1 MRPLKLIISAF
12 GPYANRT
19 ELDMEKLGDNGLY
32 LITGNTG
39 AGKTTIFDAIT
50 YALYGEAS
58 GNNREPAMLRS
69 KYAKAD
75 VPTEVELT
83 FSYGNKIYVV
93 KRNPDYERPSKRGS
107 GMTIHKADAMLIYPD
122 GRVITKVRDVNTCI
136 KEIMG
141 IDRKQ
146 FSQIAMIAQGDFL
159 KLLLADTKDRQAI
172 FREIFKTGYYETL
185 ENKLKDECLSLS
197 RECESVRNSVK
208 QYISGIMYDEDDVIA
223 IDVENAKNGIMPVS
237 EIVELIKKIRSN
249 DISMEKEFE
258 KELTQIEKQLK
269 LVNSNLGKAE
279 EYNKAKTDFESCQKE
294 LKNKTSELELY
305 KEKWD
310 KEKEK
315 QPQREKLEKEITLI
329 EAELPEYVKV
339 EESKTQIFVLENK
352 IKEEQKNYE
361 INTEEYIANTDKLAR
376 LKEEQKSLENAGQ
389 QREKMLREKEAAET
403 RKINLKTLLGDIE
416 NCRMLCTQ
424 FREAQHSYKKAF
436 EKSKELQ
443 ERADL
448 MNKAFLDAQAGI
460 LAEELESGVPC
471 PVCGSTVHP
480 QKAKK
485 SVKAPTEAQ
494 LNKAKKEAEK
504 ASEIANSKSSRA
516 GEIKGTVLTQK
527 GTIQKQIESL
537 IDECSI
543 ENASEKINSE
553 LEKLDNDL
561 NIINKK
567 ISEEEKSIIRKS
579 KLDIIIPKEEKK
591 VDEIEKT
598 LSVSRENTASFTAQ
612 KKEKEK
618 LLNDISQNLK
628 FDGETSAK
636 EYLNKIKSEKKNLK
650 NTLERTEKLYYE
662 CDRAI
667 NELNGKINQL
677 EKQLSEFCN
686 IDTESERK
694 KEYEL
699 KERKSA
705 ITRNQKNLYTR
716 ISTNKTLLENINKK
730 SNELSNLE
738 ERFKWIKSISDTA
751 NGNLAGKERVALET
765 YVQMTYFDRIIARAN
780 TRFMIMSDGQYELKR
795 KLNAENKKSQS
806 GLELDVID
814 HYNGSERSVKTL
826 SGGESFKASLSL
838 ALGLS
843 DEIQSSAGGI
853 QLDTMF
859 VDEGFGTLSD
869 NDLQQSIKALAS
881 LASGNRLV
889 GIISHVSDLKEKIDK
904 QIVVTKEK
912 SGCSSIIIN
921 I

>member
-12 GPYANRT
+12 GPYANKT

-58 GNNREPAMLRS
+58 GNNREPTMLRS

-107 GMTIHKADAMLIYPD
+107 GMTVHKSDAMLTYPD
-122 GRVITKVRDVNTCI
+122 GRVVTKVRDVNTCI

-141 IDRKQ
+141 IDRNQ

-159 KLLLADTKDRQAI
+159 KLLLADTKDRQVI

-185 ENKLKDECLSLS
+185 ENKLKEEYLSLN

-208 QYISGIMYDEDDVIA
+208 QYISGIMYDEDDVII
-223 IDVENAKNGIMPVS
+223 IDVENAKNSIMPVS
-237 EIVELIKKIRSN
+237 DIVELIEKILSN
-249 DISMEKEFE
+249 DIAMEKELE
-258 KELTQIEKQLK
+258 KKLTQIEKQLE
-269 LVNSNLGKAE
+269 LVNSNLGKVE
-279 EYNKAKTDFESCQKE
+279 EYNKAKTNFENCQKE
-294 LKNKTSELELY
+294 LKNKISELEFC
-305 KEKWD
+305 KKVWD
-310 KEKEK
+310 EEKEK

-329 EAELPEYVKV
+329 EAELPEYVRV
-339 EESKTQIFVLENK
+339 EESKTQIFMLENK
-352 IKEEQKNYE
+352 IKDEQKNYE
-361 INTEEYIANTDKLAR
+361 INTEKYRTTIDKLAR
-376 LKEEQKSLENAGQ
+376 LKEEQKSLENAGE
-389 QREKMLREKEAAET
+389 QREKLLREKETAQT
-403 RKINLKTLLGDIE
+403 RKTNLKTLLGDIE
-416 NCRMLCTQ
+416 NCRVLCIQ
-424 FREAQHSYKKAF
+424 FREVQHSYKKAF
-436 EKSKELQ
+436 QKSTELQ
-443 ERADL
+443 EKYNL
-448 MNKAFLDAQAGI
+448 MNKAFLDEQAGI
-460 LAEELESGVPC
+460 LAEGLESGVPC
-471 PVCGSTVHP
+471 PVCGSTLHP
-480 QKAKK
+480 QKAEK

-504 ASEIANSKSSRA
+504 AYEIANSESSKA

-527 GTIQKQIESL
+527 GTIQKQIDDL
-537 IDECSI
+537 IGECSI

-553 LEKLDNDL
+553 IEKLDNYL
-561 NIINKK
+561 NIISKK
-567 ISEEEKSIIRKS
+567 ISEEEKSIKRKAD
-579 KLDIIIPKEEKK
+579 LDITIPRGEKLAY
-591 VDEIEKT
+591 EIEK
-598 LSVSRENTASFTAQ
+598 LLYVSKENTASLTA
-612 KKEKEK
+612 KKEETEK
-618 LLNDISQNLK
+618 LLKNISQKLK
-628 FDGETSAK
+628 FDGVTSART
-636 EYLNKIKSEKKNLK
+636 YLNKIKSEKENLK
-650 NTLERTEKLYYE
+650 NALERTEKLYYE

-667 NELNGKINQL
+667 NELKGKINQI
-677 EKQLSEFCN
+677 EKQLIGFCN
-686 IDTESERK
+686 VDSESETK
-694 KEYEL
+694 KKFEL
-699 KERKSA
+699 IERKSA
-705 ITRNQKNLYTR
+705 ITLNQKKMHTR
-716 ISTNKTLLENINKK
+716 ILTNSTALKNINKK
-730 SNELSNLE
+730 LDELSNLE
-738 ERFKWIKSISDTA
+738 ERCKWVKSLSNTA
-751 NGNLAGKERVALET
+751 NGNIAGKERVALET

-881 LASGNRLV
+881 LANSNRLV
-889 GIISHVSDLKEKIDK
+889 GIISHVSDLKEKIDR

-912 SGCSSIIIN
+912 SGGSNIIIN
-921 I
+921 V

>member
-12 GPYANRT
+12 GPYANKT

-58 GNNREPAMLRS
+58 GNNREPTMLRS

-107 GMTIHKADAMLIYPD
+107 GMTVHKSDAMLTYPD
-122 GRVITKVRDVNTCI
+122 GRVVTKVRDVNTCI

-141 IDRKQ
+141 IDRNQ

-159 KLLLADTKDRQAI
+159 KLLLADTKDRQVI

-185 ENKLKDECLSLS
+185 ENKLKEEYLSLN

-208 QYISGIMYDEDDVIA
+208 QYISGIMYDEDDVII
-223 IDVENAKNGIMPVS
+223 IDVENAKNSIMPVS
-237 EIVELIKKIRSN
+237 DIVELIEKILSN
-249 DISMEKEFE
+249 DIAMEKELE
-258 KELTQIEKQLK
+258 KKLTQIEKQLE
-269 LVNSNLGKAE
+269 LVNSNLGKVE
-279 EYNKAKTDFESCQKE
+279 EYNKAKTNFENCQKE
-294 LKNKTSELELY
+294 LKNKISELEFC
-305 KEKWD
+305 KKVWD
-310 KEKEK
+310 EEKEK

-329 EAELPEYVKV
+329 EAELPEYVRV
-339 EESKTQIFVLENK
+339 EESKTQIFMLENK
-352 IKEEQKNYE
+352 IKDEQKNYE
-361 INTEEYIANTDKLAR
+361 INTEKYRTTIDKLAR
-376 LKEEQKSLENAGQ
+376 LKEEQKSLENAGE
-389 QREKMLREKEAAET
+389 QREKLLREKETAQT
-403 RKINLKTLLGDIE
+403 RKTNLKTLLGDIE
-416 NCRMLCTQ
+416 NCRVLCIQ
-424 FREAQHSYKKAF
+424 FREVQHSYKKAF
-436 EKSKELQ
+436 QKSTELQ
-443 ERADL
+443 EKYNL
-448 MNKAFLDAQAGI
+448 MNKAFLDEQAGI
-460 LAEELESGVPC
+460 LAEGLESGVPC
-471 PVCGSTVHP
+471 PVCGSTLHP
-480 QKAKK
+480 QKAEK

-504 ASEIANSKSSRA
+504 AYEIANSESSKA

-527 GTIQKQIESL
+527 GTIQKQIDDL
-537 IDECSI
+537 IGECSI

-553 LEKLDNDL
+553 IEKLDNYL
-561 NIINKK
+561 NIISKK
-567 ISEEEKSIIRKS
+567 ISEEEKSIKRKAD
-579 KLDIIIPKEEKK
+579 LDITIPRGEKLAY
-591 VDEIEKT
+591 EIEK
-598 LSVSRENTASFTAQ
+598 LLYVSKENTASLTA
-612 KKEKEK
+612 KKEETEK
-618 LLNDISQNLK
+618 LLKNISQKLK
-628 FDGETSAK
+628 FDGVTSART
-636 EYLNKIKSEKKNLK
+636 YLNKIKSEKENLK
-650 NTLERTEKLYYE
+650 NALERTEKLYYE

-667 NELNGKINQL
+667 NELKGKINQI
-677 EKQLSEFCN
+677 EKQLIGFCN
-686 IDTESERK
+686 VDSESETK
-694 KEYEL
+694 KKFEL
-699 KERKSA
+699 IERKSA
-705 ITRNQKNLYTR
+705 ITLNQKKMHTR
-716 ISTNKTLLENINKK
+716 ILTNSTALKNINKK
-730 SNELSNLE
+730 LDELSNLE
-738 ERFKWIKSISDTA
+738 ERCKWVKSLSNTA
-751 NGNLAGKERVALET
+751 NGNIAGKERVALET
-765 YVQMTYFDRIIARAN
+765 YIQITYFDRIIARAN

-795 KLNAENKKSQS
+795 KPNAENKKSQS

-881 LASGNRLV
+881 LANGNRLV
-889 GIISHVSDLKEKIDK
+889 GIISHVSELKEKIDR

-912 SGCSSIIIN
+912 SGGSNIIIN
-921 I
+921 V

>member
-19 ELDMEKLGDNGLY
+19 ELDMEKLGNNGLY

-83 FSYGNKIYVV
+83 FSYDNKIYVV

-107 GMTIHKADAMLIYPD
+107 GMTVHKADAMLTYPD
-122 GRVITKVRDVNTCI
+122 GRVVTKVRDVNNCI

-141 IDRKQ
+141 IDRNQ

-159 KLLLADTKDRQAI
+159 KLLLSDTKDRQVI

-185 ENKLKDECLSLS
+185 ENKLKEEYLSLN
-197 RECESVRNSVK
+197 RECESVKNSVK
-208 QYISGIMYDEDDVIA
+208 QYISGIMYDEDDAIT
-223 IDVENAKNGIMPVS
+223 IDVENAKNGIMPFS
-237 EIVELIKKIRSN
+237 DILELIEKILGN
-249 DISMEKEFE
+249 DIAMEKELE
-258 KELTQIEKQLK
+258 KEFTQIEKQLE

-279 EYNKAKTDFESCQKE
+279 EYTKAKTNFENCQKE
-294 LKNKTSELELY
+294 LKNKISDFEFC
-305 KEKWD
+305 KKVWD
-310 KEKEK
+310 EEKEK

-329 EAELPEYVKV
+329 EAELPEYVRV

-361 INTEEYIANTDKLAR
+361 INTEKYRTTTDKLAR
-376 LKEEQKSLENAGQ
+376 LKEEQKSLENAGE
-389 QREKMLREKEAAET
+389 QREKLLREKEIAET
-403 RKINLKTLLGDIE
+403 RKTNLKTLLGDIE
-416 NCRMLCTQ
+416 NCRILCIQ
-424 FREAQHSYKKAF
+424 FREVQHSYKKAF
-436 EKSKELQ
+436 QKSTELQ
-443 ERADL
+443 EKYNL
-448 MNKAFLDAQAGI
+448 MNKAFLDEQAGI
-460 LAEELESGVPC
+460 LAEGLENGVPC
-471 PVCGSTVHP
+471 PVCGSTLHP
-480 QKAKK
+480 QKAEK

-504 ASEIANSKSSRA
+504 ASEIANSESSRA
-516 GEIKGTVLTQK
+516 GEIKGIVLTQK
-527 GTIQKQIESL
+527 GTIQKKIEDL
-537 IDECSI
+537 IGECSI

-553 LEKLDNDL
+553 IEKLDNYL
-561 NIINKK
+561 NIISKK
-567 ISEEEKSIIRKS
+567 ISEEENSIKRKS
-579 KLDIIIPKEEKK
+579 DLDITIPKGEKLAY
-591 VDEIEKT
+591 EIEK
-598 LSVSRENTASFTAQ
+598 LLYASKENTASLTA
-612 KKEKEK
+612 KKEETEK
-618 LLNDISQNLK
+618 LLKNISQKLK
-628 FDGETSAK
+628 FDGVTSART
-636 EYLNKIKSEKKNLK
+636 YLNKIKSEKENLK
-650 NTLERTEKLYYE
+650 NALERTEKLYYE

-667 NELNGKINQL
+667 NELKGKINQL
-677 EKQLSEFCN
+677 EKQLTGLCD
-686 IDTESERK
+686 IDYESESK
-694 KEYEL
+694 KKFEL
-699 KERKSA
+699 TERKSV
-705 ITRNQKNLYTR
+705 ITLNQKKMHTR
-716 ISTNKTLLENINKK
+716 ILTNNTALKNINKK
-730 SNELSNLE
+730 SDELSNLE
-738 ERFKWIKSISDTA
+738 ERCKWIKSLSNTA
-751 NGNLAGKERVALET
+751 NGNIAGKERVALET

-881 LASGNRLV
+881 LANSNRLV
-889 GIISHVSDLKEKIDK
+889 GIISHVSDLKEKIDR

-912 SGCSSIIIN
+912 SGGSSVMITI
-921 I
+921 

>member
-19 ELDMEKLGDNGLY
+19 EIDMERLGDNGLY

-50 YALYGEAS
+50 YAIYGEAS
-58 GNNREPAMLRS
+58 GNNREPTMLRS

-107 GMTIHKADAMLIYPD
+107 GMTLHKAEAMLTYPD
-122 GRVITKVRDVNTCI
+122 GRVVTKVRDVNTCI

-141 IDRKQ
+141 IDRNQ

-185 ENKLKDECLSLS
+185 ENKLKEEYLFLN
-197 RECESVRNSVK
+197 RECEAVRNSVK
-208 QYISGIMYDEDDVIA
+208 QYISGIMYDEDGVIA
-223 IDVENAKNGIMPVS
+223 VDVENAQSGIMPVS
-237 EIVELIKKIRSN
+237 DIVELIKKILSN
-249 DISMEKEFE
+249 DISMEKELE
-258 KELTQIEKQLK
+258 KELTKIEKQLE

-279 EYNKAKTDFESCQKE
+279 EYKKAKTNFENCQKE
-294 LKNKTSELELY
+294 LKNKVSEFEFC
-305 KEKWD
+305 KKVWEE
-310 KEKEK
+310 EKEK

-329 EAELPEYVKV
+329 EAELPEYVRV

-352 IKEEQKNYE
+352 IKEEQRNYE
-361 INTEEYIANTDKLAR
+361 VNIEKYKNTVDKLAK
-376 LKEEQKSLENAGQ
+376 LKEEQKSLEDAGK
-389 QREKMLREKEAAET
+389 QREKLLREKETAEI
-403 RKINLKTLLGDIE
+403 RKTNLKTLLGDIE
-416 NCRMLCTQ
+416 NCRILCIQ
-424 FREAQHSYKKAF
+424 FREVQNSYKKTF
-436 EKSKELQ
+436 QKSTELQ
-443 ERADL
+443 EKYNL
-448 MNKAFLDAQAGI
+448 MNKAFLDEQAGI
-460 LAEELESGVPC
+460 LAEGLESGVPC
-471 PVCGSTVHP
+471 PVCGSTLHP

-504 ASEIANSKSSRA
+504 ASEIANSESSKA
-516 GEIKGTVLTQK
+516 GEIRGTVLTQK
-527 GTIQKQIESL
+527 GTIQKQIENL
-537 IDECSI
+537 IGECSI

-553 LEKLDNDL
+553 LEKLDNYLDV
-561 NIINKK
+561 ISKK
-567 ISEEEKSIIRKS
+567 ISEEEKSIKRKAD
-579 KLDIIIPKEEKK
+579 LDITIPKGEKLAY
-591 VDEIEKT
+591 EIEK
-598 LSVSRENTASFTAQ
+598 LLYVSKENTVSLTA
-612 KKEKEK
+612 KKEETGK
-618 LLNDISQNLK
+618 LLKNISQKLK
-628 FDGETSAK
+628 FDGVTSARV
-636 EYLNKIKSEKKNLK
+636 YLNKIKSEKENLK
-650 NTLERTEKLYYE
+650 NAFERTEKLYYE
-662 CDRAI
+662 CDRSI
-667 NELNGKINQL
+667 NELKGKINQL
-677 EKQLSEFCN
+677 EEQLTEFCN
-686 IDTESERK
+686 VDFESESK
-694 KEYEL
+694 KKFEL
-699 KERKSA
+699 IERKSA
-705 ITRNQKNLYTR
+705 ITLNQKNLHTR
-716 ISTNKTLLENINKK
+716 ISTNSTLLENISKK

-738 ERFKWIKSISDTA
+738 ERFKWIKSLSDTA

-780 TRFMIMSDGQYELKR
+780 TRFMVMSDGQYELKR
-795 KLNAENKKSQS
+795 KLNAENKRSQS
-806 GLELDVID
+806 GLELDVVD

-889 GIISHVSDLKEKIDK
+889 GIISHVSELKEKIDR

-912 SGCSSIIIN
+912 SGGSNIIIN
-921 I
+921 V